1 LDGSKFTRLR
11 ATSGRCGPVWPEP
24 AQPVEARSRRTA
36 SYNKLMSKLH
46 RHVPVALALTLAS
59 LSIACGIVSKPRLLH
74 RNGKAVTQGAPPM
87 AATRD
92 ELNDRIA
99 RMYNAINSFVA
110 TVDMTASKGS
120 VYQGRITE
128 YKDVRGFVL
137 FRKPADIR
145 IQAQA
150 PVIRTQLFD
159 MVSNGTD
166 FRLLYTPES
175 LFVEGQN
182 SAPATSKSA
191 MENLR
196 PGAFLSSMLIR
207 PADPATE
214 AAALEDLTDEDNTL
228 YLLHFMRKGP
238 DGQVLPQFARSV
250 WFDRLD
256 LSIVR
261 QMVFD
266 DNGGIISDTHYAR
279 WQAYSGVQFPAHIGL
294 NRWKDGYGVVMDI
307 VGMRM
312 NTPMTDDKFVLNR
325 PEGSKLKVIGDQAQ
339 EIR

>member
-1 LDGSKFTRLR
+1 MRKLR
-11 ATSGRCGPVWPEP
+11 R
-24 AQPVEARSRRTA
+24 
-36 SYNKLMSKLH
+36 NL
-46 RHVPVALALTLAS
+46 PVALAIILGS
-59 LSIACGIVSKPRLLH
+59 LSSSCWIFSSNRLLH
-74 RNGKAVTQGAPPM
+74 RHGKTVTQATPPLS
-87 AATRD
+87 ATRD

-99 RMYNAINSFVA
+99 RLYNAINSFQA
-110 TVDMTASKGS
+110 TVDMIPSKGS
-120 VYQGRITE
+120 VYKCQITE
-128 YKDVRGFVL
+128 YKDVRAFIL

-159 MVSNGTD
+159 MVSDGPQ
-166 FRLLYTPES
+166 FRLLYNPDS
-175 LFVEGQN
+175 LFVEGSN

-214 AAALEDLTDEDNTL
+214 APALMDLTDEDNTL
-228 YLLHFMRKGP
+228 YALTFLRKGP
-238 DGQVLPQFARSV
+238 NGELLAHFARSV

-261 QMVFD
+261 QIVYD
-266 DNGGIISDTHYAR
+266 EDEAIVSDTHYAK
-279 WQAYSGVQFPAHIGL
+279 WTPYNGVLFPAHIGL

-307 VGMRM
+307 VDMKM
-312 NTPMTDDKFVLNR
+312 NLALTDDKFVLNQ
-325 PEGSKLKVIGDQAQ
+325 PEGSKLKIIGDPKQ
-339 EIR
+339 ETH